1 MQFQTVMTLST
12 SISNSGELNIISV
25 LAAIGIDQV
34 AVRIPLGVTVA
45 MAIKLYLLT
54 SGGAMEESGLV
65 GLICSE

>member
-1 MQFQTVMTLST
+1 MTLST

-45 MAIKLYLLT
+45 MAIKLYLLI